1 MKYSVVL
8 VLCGLAFMAPAQ
20 QKKVSEKQKARLSR
34 ADQLF
39 EHGHYGEAIAAYEEV
54 LEGDRRNMEVML
66 KIAEASFRLP
76 DLEQASAWYQDAFA
90 QSETGLPETVPAHHL
105 YNYAEILLSEERYDE
120 ALRWFGLYRQ
130 RAPEDTRSER
140 RIRGIASLHEL
151 KKDAS
156 QYSIS
161 VVPFNSAYPD
171 FSPSFYDSGLVFV
184 SGRHEATTEK
194 EKKDMR
200 GTYLD
205 LYYTKTLP
213 DSTFS
218 SPIRISDALN
228 TDFHEGPAVF
238 YDDGRKVIFTRNNLN
253 DKLRR
258 SEEAI
263 VIHLQLFAAEKDAPG
278 KTWKTPVLL
287 AINNKDYSIGHP
299 AISSDGLNLYFSSN
313 KPGGYGG
320 TDLYVSRWVNNTWS
334 APENLGAAV
343 NTEGNE
349 MFPFVAADTTLYFAS
364 NGHAGFGGLDIYRYD
379 LTGTTEV
386 KNMGHPVN
394 SSKDDFGLI
403 LDAKTNTGYFS
414 SNRQDINGDRN
425 DNIYRLRIDVP
436 FPQAS
441 PAPVVVQ
448 AETADPDA
456 DVYYTIQIFALRR
469 SEVIRRSLLQDL
481 KQVLLHEGKDG
492 FNRYTYGKYS
502 SIQGAI
508 EMLQKIR
515 AMGYNDAFVRRE
527 ARYTELSK
535 KPGVE
540 VEKLYKH

>member
-8 VLCGLAFMAPAQ
+8 VLCSLAFMAPAQ

-39 EHGHYGEAIAAYEEV
+39 EQGHYGEAIEAYEEV

-66 KIAEASFRLP
+66 RIAEASFRLP
-76 DLEQASAWYQDAFA
+76 DLEQASAWYKDAFA

-105 YNYAEILLSEERYDE
+105 YNYAEILLSEEQYEE

-130 RAPEDTRSER
+130 RAPEDSRSER

-151 KKDAS
+151 RQDAS
-156 QYSIS
+156 QYTIS
-161 VVPFNSAYPD
+161 VAPFNSAYPD

-184 SGRHEATTEK
+184 SGRREATAEK
-194 EKKDMR
+194 EKKETR

-205 LYYTKTLP
+205 LYYTKAQP

-218 SPIRISDALN
+218 PPMRISDALN

-238 YDDGRKVIFTRNNLN
+238 YDDDRKVIFTRNNLN

-263 VIHLQLFAAEKDAPG
+263 VIHLQLFASEKDASG

-320 TDLYVSRWVNNTWS
+320 TDLYVSRWVNNSWS

-349 MFPFVAADTTLYFAS
+349 MFPVVVADTTLYFAS
-364 NGHAGFGGLDIYRYD
+364 NGHAGFGGLDIYRYN
-379 LTGTTEV
+379 LGGTAEV

-414 SNRQDINGDRN
+414 SNRQHANGDRD
-425 DNIYRLRIDVP
+425 DNIYRLSIVIPRQ
-436 FPQAS
+436 QAS
-441 PAPVVVQ
+441 PEPVLVQ
-448 AETADPDA
+448 AETIDPDA

-508 EMLQKIR
+508 EMLEKIK

-540 VEKLYKH
+540 VEKLYKR

>member
-8 VLCGLAFMAPAQ
+8 VLCSLAFMAPAQ

-39 EHGHYGEAIAAYEEV
+39 EHGHYGEAITAYEEV

-76 DLEQASAWYQDAFA
+76 DLEQASGWYQDAFA

-105 YNYAEILLSEERYDE
+105 YNYAEILLSEEQYDE
-120 ALRWFGLYRQ
+120 ALRWFGLYKQ
-130 RAPEDTRSER
+130 RVPEDTRSER

-161 VVPFNSAYPD
+161 VVSFNSAYPD

-184 SGRHEATTEK
+184 SGRREAAAEK
-194 EKKDMR
+194 EKKDAR

-218 SPIRISDALN
+218 SPIRISNALN

-263 VIHLQLFAAEKDAPG
+263 VIHLQLFAAEKDASG

-364 NGHAGFGGLDIYRYD
+364 NGHAGFGGLDIYRYN
-379 LTGTTEV
+379 LAGTTEV

-425 DNIYRLRIDVP
+425 DNIYRLSIDLP
-436 FPQAS
+436 LPQAS

-535 KPGVE
+535 KPGIE

>member
-8 VLCGLAFMAPAQ
+8 VLCSLAFMAPAQ
-20 QKKVSEKQKARLSR
+20 QKKMSEKQKSRLSR

-39 EHGHYGEAIAAYEEV
+39 EHGHYGEAIEAYEEI
-54 LEGDRRNMEVML
+54 LEGDRRNLEVML

-76 DLEQASAWYQDAFA
+76 DHEQASAWYKDAFA

-105 YNYAEILLSEERYDE
+105 FNYAELLLSEEQHDE
-120 ALRWFGLYRQ
+120 ALRWFGLYKQ

-151 KKDAS
+151 KKHAS
-156 QYSIS
+156 QYTMSA
-161 VVPFNSAYPD
+161 VPFNSAYPD

-184 SGRHEATTEK
+184 SGRREATAEK
-194 EKKDMR
+194 EKKDAR

-205 LYYTKTLP
+205 LYYTKAQA

-238 YDDGRKVIFTRNNLN
+238 YDGGSKVIFTRNNLN

-263 VIHLQLFAAEKDAPG
+263 VIHLQLFAAEKDASG
-278 KTWKTPVLL
+278 KVWKTPELL

-364 NGHAGFGGLDIYRYD
+364 NGHAGFGGLDIYRYN
-379 LTGTTEV
+379 LAGSNEAQ
-386 KNMGHPVN
+386 NMGHPVN

-414 SNRQDINGDRN
+414 SNRQGTGGERD
-425 DNIYRLRIDVP
+425 DNIYRLSIDLP
-436 FPQAS
+436 RKQAT
-441 PAPVVVQ
+441 PEPVVVK
-448 AETADPDA
+448 AEPADPDA
-456 DVYYTIQIFALRR
+456 DIYYTIQIFALRR

-508 EMLQKIR
+508 EMLEKIK

-527 ARYTELSK
+527 TRYTELSK